1 MQGGAICLDAVLA
14 SLLDRRF
21 IDIDTFHFRFRTTL
35 HEHACNQSTPG
46 TDIQDA
52 YDLRSVGYGYGRP
65 CAQQN
70 TIGAYLH
77 GAAVVTQIELL
88 ELKAFGASH
97 CLVVVM
103 MIGGKLDMEELMV
116 MMLVRGV
123 GNAMYRQVYTGQ
135 QEEHGAYMAKPFLK
149 GAQFG
154 S

>member
-1 MQGGAICLDAVLA
+1 M
-14 SLLDRRF
+14 
-21 IDIDTFHFRFRTTL
+21 
-35 HEHACNQSTPG
+35 
-46 TDIQDA
+46 
-52 YDLRSVGYGYGRP
+52 
-65 CAQQN
+65 
-70 TIGAYLH
+70 
-77 GAAVVTQIELL
+77 TQVELL
-88 ELKAFGASH
+88 ELKAFRARH
-97 CLVVVM
+97 TLFVVVM